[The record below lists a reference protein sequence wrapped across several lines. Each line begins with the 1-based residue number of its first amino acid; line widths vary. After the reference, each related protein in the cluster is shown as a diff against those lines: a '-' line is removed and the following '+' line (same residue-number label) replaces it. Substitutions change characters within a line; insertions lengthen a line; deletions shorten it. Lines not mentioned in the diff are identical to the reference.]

1 MAGPISAP
9 AALPCIGAAPG
20 QVESFLV
27 FGPRRRHW
35 ANAVLAVDNAWQ
47 QSELNIAQHEL
58 AFKYKNQH
66 LEFASAAGIRKF
78 RIAPSGSAQSHAG
91 ATAQDIE
98 NKSSDLEPD
107 RAVPGS
113 ARRSALAL
121 HEGSCDALMHR

>member
-1 MAGPISAP
+1 M
-9 AALPCIGAAPG
+9 
-20 QVESFLV
+20 ESFLV

-35 ANAVLAVDNAWQ
+35 ANAVLAVDNAGQ

-66 LEFASAAGIRKF
+66 LEFASAAGIRKL
-78 RIAPSGSAQSHAG
+78 RSAPSGSAQSHAG
-91 ATAQDIE
+91 ATPQEIE
-98 NKSSDLEPD
+98 NNSSDLEPG
-107 RAVPGS
+107 RAIPGS